1 MQLVFGRDAI
11 LNIQHTADWNR
22 IKKRKQKLIEQNNIR
37 ENAKRIKHTY
47 NIGDNILITTD
58 PQDPKYDEKY
68 LGPYPVVQVND
79 NGTIKYRK
87 GAVLDTVNIRNVHP
101 YKE

>member
-1 MQLVFGRDAI
+1 MI
-11 LNIQHTADWNR
+11 KNNNIQ
-22 IKKRKQKLIEQNNIR
+22 
-37 ENAKRIKHTY
+37 ENAKRIKHTH
-47 NIGDNILITTD
+47 NIVDKILIATD
-58 PQDPKYDEKY
+58 PQDPKYDKKY
-68 LGPYPVVQVND
+68 LGPYPIVRVND